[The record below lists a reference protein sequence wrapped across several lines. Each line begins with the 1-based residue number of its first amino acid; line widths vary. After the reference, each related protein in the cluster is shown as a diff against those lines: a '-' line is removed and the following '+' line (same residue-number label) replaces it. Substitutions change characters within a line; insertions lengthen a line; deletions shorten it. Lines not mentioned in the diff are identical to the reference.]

1 MRDGLGDGRGVRKH
15 LNGGKNT
22 VEAQSRPYLTMF
34 DMKNSGYRAVN
45 LATVSRVRANGKEFA
60 IVG

>member
-1 MRDGLGDGRGVRKH
+1 VRKH

-22 VEAQSRPYLTMF
+22 VEAQSRPYLTLF

-60 IVG
+60 VVG